1 MPGASRDNLLIRG
14 FSLSANS
21 SNLALVNN
29 PNIDS
34 KIGINKI
41 VKSIAIANTKE
52 SENISLLAKTKSWLL
67 IRDILSLPIN
77 IHWLK
82 NDPMGTKIDSWSNW
96 ALLLILP
103 PRRDTIEA
111 QTNKIKNKLL
121 FIATAGSGQLKLA
134 IDTQAKAVMLPI
146 PWDIINAGGI
156 IIDNGLIVEAKAN
169 FVTCAAKRRVMI
181 KKICLEEIVGF
192 SFFDTKI
199 KIQELTN
206 ASVKVKSHEKI
217 SEIFRGEIRSNL

>member
-1 MPGASRDNLLIRG
+1 MDNLLIRG

-41 VKSIAIANTKE
+41 VKSITIANSKE
-52 SENISLLAKTKSWLL
+52 SENISPLAKTKSWLL
-67 IRDILSLPIN
+67 TRDILSLPIN

-82 NDPMGTKIDSWSNW
+82 KDPIGTKIDSWSNW

-121 FIATAGSGQLKLA
+121 FITTSGSGQLKLA

-156 IIDNGLIVEAKAN
+156 IKDNRLMFEAKAN
-169 FVTCAAKRRVMI
+169 LVTCTAKRRVMI

-192 SFFDTKI
+192 SFFETNI
-199 KIQELTN
+199 KTPEQISI
-206 ASVKVKSHEKI
+206 SVKVKSQEKI
-217 SEIFRGEIRSNL
+217 SVIFKGEIRSSL

>member
-1 MPGASRDNLLIRG
+1 MCIRD
-14 FSLSANS
+14 S
-21 SNLALVNN
+21 

-41 VKSIAIANTKE
+41 VKSIAIAKSKE
-52 SENISLLAKTKSWLL
+52 SENISPLANTKSCLL
-67 IRDILSLPIN
+67 IRVILSLPIN

-82 NDPMGTKIDSWSNW
+82 NDPIGTKIDSWSNW

-121 FIATAGSGQLKLA
+121 LITISGSGQIRLA
-134 IDTQAKAVMLPI
+134 IDTQAKAVMVPI

-156 IIDNGLIVEAKAN
+156 IIDNGLMVEAKAN
-169 FVTCAAKRRVMI
+169 FVACTAKRRVMI

-192 SFFDTKI
+192 SFFETNI
-199 KIQELTN
+199 KTPELKSIS
-206 ASVKVKSHEKI
+206 AKVKNQEKI
-217 SEIFRGEIRSNL
+217 FSIFKGELRSSL